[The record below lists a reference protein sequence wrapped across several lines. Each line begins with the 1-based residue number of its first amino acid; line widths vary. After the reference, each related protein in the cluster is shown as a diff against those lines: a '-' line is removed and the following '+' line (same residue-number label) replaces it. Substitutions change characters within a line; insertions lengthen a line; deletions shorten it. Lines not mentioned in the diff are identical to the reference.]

1 MIAASILLSGLI
13 LGGIYAMVALGLT
26 LQYGVARIMNLAY
39 GEFLVAAAF
48 GAWWLFTANA
58 VSPLAGLVVIVPVAF
73 LLNWLIY
80 HLLLMPLVRRAKSR
94 DALEADSILFT
105 FGLLFVVQGILLSTF
120 GGQLYSYSYLLVP
133 VDLLGTTVSANR
145 LIALLFALVI
155 GLGLYLALTRTRAGT
170 AVRAVAVDPRSA
182 RLVGI
187 DVPRVSALA
196 FALGGALCAAAG
208 VLVSMFLTFSAG
220 GGVLFTMKALI
231 VVIMGGVGSLLG
243 TLVAGLVLG
252 LSEVAVARLVDPGL
266 TLAVNFVIFL
276 GVLLVR
282 PTGLFGSSAR

>member
-1 MIAASILLSGLI
+1 MIAVGILLSGLI

-39 GEFLVAAAF
+39 GEFLIAAAF

-58 VSPLAGLVVIVPVAF
+58 VSPLAGLAVVVPVAF
-73 LLNWLIY
+73 LVNWLIY

-105 FGLLFVVQGILLSTF
+105 FGLLFVVQGILLSIF

-145 LIALLFALVI
+145 LIALVFALVI

-187 DVPRVSALA
+187 DVPRTSALA
-196 FALGGALCAAAG
+196 FAVGGALCAAAG

-252 LSEVAVARLVDPGL
+252 LSEVAVARLIDPGL
-266 TLAVNFVIFL
+266 TLAVNFAIFL
-276 GVLLVR
+276 AVLLVR

>member
-1 MIAASILLSGLI
+1 MIAVGILLSGLI

-39 GEFLVAAAF
+39 GEFLIAAAF

-58 VSPLAGLVVIVPVAF
+58 VSPLAGLAVVVPVAF
-73 LLNWLIY
+73 LVNWLIY

-105 FGLLFVVQGILLSTF
+105 FGLLFVVQGILLSIF

-145 LIALLFALVI
+145 LIALVFALVI

-182 RLVGI
+182 RL
-187 DVPRVSALA
+187 
-196 FALGGALCAAAG
+196 
-208 VLVSMFLTFSAG
+208 
-220 GGVLFTMKALI
+220 
-231 VVIMGGVGSLLG
+231 
-243 TLVAGLVLG
+243 
-252 LSEVAVARLVDPGL
+252 
-266 TLAVNFVIFL
+266 
-276 GVLLVR
+276 
-282 PTGLFGSSAR
+282 

>member
-1 MIAASILLSGLI
+1 MIAVGILLSGLI

-39 GEFLVAAAF
+39 GEFLIAAAF

-58 VSPLAGLVVIVPVAF
+58 VSPLAGLAVVVPVAF
-73 LLNWLIY
+73 LVNWLIY

-105 FGLLFVVQGILLSTF
+105 FGLLFVVQGILLSIF

-145 LIALLFALVI
+145 LIALVFALVI

-170 AVRAVAVDPRSA
+170 ALRAVAVDPRSA

-187 DVPRVSALA
+187 DVPRTSALA
-196 FALGGALCAAAG
+196 FAVGGALCAAAG

-252 LSEVAVARLVDPGL
+252 LSEVAVARLIDPGL
-266 TLAVNFVIFL
+266 TLAVNFAIFL
-276 GVLLVR
+276 AVLLVR

>member
-1 MIAASILLSGLI
+1 MIAVGILISGLI

-39 GEFLVAAAF
+39 GEFLIAAAF

-58 VSPLAGLVVIVPVAF
+58 VSPLAGLAVVVPVAF
-73 LLNWLIY
+73 LVNWLIY

-105 FGLLFVVQGILLSTF
+105 FGLLFVVQGILLSIF

-145 LIALLFALVI
+145 LIALVFALVI

-170 AVRAVAVDPRSA
+170 ALRAVAGDPRSA

-187 DVPRVSALA
+187 DVPRTSALA
-196 FALGGALCAAAG
+196 FAVGGALCAAAG

-252 LSEVAVARLVDPGL
+252 LSEVAVARLIDPGL
-266 TLAVNFVIFL
+266 TLAVNFAIFL
-276 GVLLVR
+276 AVLLVR